1 MEIIYDIL
9 WQVGKIIFLI
19 LTLVAF
25 GVSALILFRPQ
36 QVAKASAKFNQWIST
51 ESVQNQVDSHI
62 DTDEWIMRHRWW
74 IGGLFLIGALFTLKY
89 LLIDFEQE
97 KFIKLVLNP
106 AGEWPLAYTEIAVDV
121 VKWVLVMT
129 SLVGVLVCSLILV
142 NPESF
147 RRINARLD
155 KMFSTAKV
163 QEAIDVSHMGVD
175 RWVLKNHV
183 LVGSFLFLG
192 SCFLIVFCVTILL

>member
-9 WQVGKIIFLI
+9 WQVGKIIFFILI
-19 LTLVAF
+19 LVAL

-36 QVAKASAKFNQWIST
+36 QAAKASTRFNQWIST

-74 IGGLFLIGALFTLKY
+74 IGGLFLLGALFTLKY

-97 KFIKLVLNP
+97 KFITLVLNP
-106 AGEWPLAYTEIAVDV
+106 IGTFSLAYTEIAVDV
-121 VKWVLVMT
+121 VKWTLVVT
-129 SLVGVLVCSLILV
+129 SLVGVLVCGLILV

-147 RRINARLD
+147 KKISAGMDRI
-155 KMFSTAKV
+155 FSTKHI
-163 QEAIDVSHMGVD
+163 QDAIDVSHMQFD
-175 RWVLKNHV
+175 EWVLKHHV
-183 LVGSFLFLG
+183 AVGLFLFLC